1 MSGAETMSRDHII
14 PKFILRG
21 FAINPN
27 ANKQNHRIMI
37 YDRATKQVHTEKI
50 VDAYALRD
58 YNSPETEKYL
68 AQKYESDVAKI
79 FQRIS
84 DNAKNNQNSVI
95 LSNAEY
101 KLLFRF
107 FVIMWRRNNIQM
119 DKAKE
124 MGIQLENIIKSIFGN
139 HYKEMLK
146 PEYKDYSFERMFDEK
161 VDDVRKAFYDKVI
174 PETTD
179 DDPTVQKTI
188 RFYPPFI
195 VHNKSKIHFLL
206 HNTYA
211 TLRYFVPKEQK
222 EIYDD
227 DVPDIMIYP
236 ISNTL
241 CFCMLRSEDG
251 IDITKEEFTIPIEV
265 WDQDED
271 IKQHF
276 INGYITQVAKSF
288 VVDDTNIDF
297 VKH

>member
-1 MSGAETMSRDHII
+1 MSRDHII
-14 PKFILRG
+14 PQFILRG
-21 FAINPN
+21 FAINPT

-50 VDAYALRD
+50 ADAYAIRD
-58 YNSPETEKYL
+58 FNSPETEKYL
-68 AQKYESDVAKI
+68 AHEYESGVAKI
-79 FQRIS
+79 FQRIA
-84 DNAKNNQNSVI
+84 DNAANNQKNVI
-95 LSNAEY
+95 LSNSEY

-107 FVIMWRRNNIQM
+107 FVIMWRRNNIQL

-124 MGIQLENIIKSIFGN
+124 MGVQLENFMKSIFGER
-139 HYKEMLK
+139 YQEMLK
-146 PEYKDYSFERMFDEK
+146 PEYKNYSFERMFEERK
-161 VDDVRKAFYDKVI
+161 DDLRTAFYDKVI

-188 RFYPPFI
+188 KYYPPFI

-222 EIYDD
+222 EIYDY
-227 DVPDIMIYP
+227 DVPSIMIYP

-241 CFCMLRSEDG
+241 CFFMLRSEKE

-265 WDQDED
+265 WDKDED
-271 IKQHF
+271 IKQHL
-276 INGYITQVAKSF
+276 IDGYITQVATSF
-288 VVDDTNIDF
+288 VVDDTNINF
-297 VKH
+297 VKN